1 MAQGR
6 CNRCYSVVT
15 MADGKNEDGGTRF
28 HNSVRTMIDA
38 FMAIDDHYSGYDRA
52 VRWRFQAE
60 HNAQTNR
67 VCYRGFVDFGCNVKP
82 STALHWLP
90 KGSYVIPVSNTPDA
104 MQHAADNCIKDD
116 ARCSDYEVLDMSA
129 GPYSYGFG
137 DAFDIDSR
145 TDIEPS
151 VSDVCNDIYAAIK
164 QANKAGVSM
173 TALHASIL
181 THIKNMT

>member
-1 MAQGR
+1 MAKVGR
-6 CNRCYSVVT
+6 NRYYSVVT

-38 FMAIDDHYSGYDRA
+38 FMAIDDHYSGYDSA

-60 HNAQTNR
+60 HDVQTNS
-67 VCYRGFVDFGCNVKP
+67 VCYRGFIDFGCNVKP
-82 STALHWLP
+82 SVALHWLP
-90 KGSYVIPVSNTPDA
+90 KGSYVIPVCDTPEA
-104 MQHAADNCIKDD
+104 IRRAADDCTKDD
-116 ARCSDYEVLDMSA
+116 ARCSDYEGLDMPA
-129 GPYSYGFG
+129 GPYSYGFS

-151 VSDVCNDIYAAIK
+151 VSDVCNDISDAIK

-181 THIKNMT
+181 AHIKNMT